1 MRRFLGL
8 SCCVLLLA
16 GCAKQLPTAPPVED
30 AYRLDSGDRVRVI
43 VYGETSLSTDY
54 GVDDA
59 GDISF
64 PMIGQIEA
72 RNATAQDLRNRIT
85 SALVQKGILA
95 NPGVSVEITQYRPFF
110 ILGEVNKPGQYP
122 SGSDLNI
129 LSAVAVAGG
138 FTVRA
143 DKNDISV
150 LRTKDGQ
157 SHEWH
162 VDLAAKLQPGDV
174 ITVPEQFP

>member
-1 MRRFLGL
+1 MRRFLGIA
-8 SCCVLLLA
+8 CCALLLA
-16 GCAKQLPTAPPVED
+16 GCAKQLPPAPAVED
-30 AYRLDSGDRVRVI
+30 AYRLDSGDRVRI
-43 VYGETSLSTDY
+43 IIYGETSLSTDY

-64 PMIGQIEA
+64 PMLGQIEA
-72 RNATAQDLRNRIT
+72 RNATAQDLRNRIA
-85 SALVQKGILA
+85 SGLVQKGILA
-95 NPGVSVEITQYRPFF
+95 NPGVSVEVTQYRPFF

-129 LSAVAVAGG
+129 LSAVAIAGG

-143 DKNDISV
+143 DKSDISV

-157 SHEWH
+157 AHEWH
-162 VDLAAKLQPGDV
+162 VDLAGKLQPGDV
-174 ITVPEQFP
+174 ITVPELFP

>member
-16 GCAKQLPTAPPVED
+16 GCAKQLPPAPAVED
-30 AYRLDSGDRVRVI
+30 AYRLDSGDRVRI
-43 VYGETSLSTDY
+43 IIYGETSLSTDY
-54 GVDDA
+54 GIDDA

-64 PMIGQIEA
+64 PMLGQIQA
-72 RNATAQDLRNRIT
+72 RNATAQDLRSRIA
-85 SALVQKGILA
+85 SGLVQKGILA
-95 NPGVSVEITQYRPFF
+95 NPGVSVEVTLYRPFF

-129 LSAVAVAGG
+129 LSAVAIAGG

-157 SHEWH
+157 AHEWH
-162 VDLAAKLQPGDV
+162 VDLGAKLRPGDV